1 MEYKNV
7 AEQILEL
14 MGGNENIESLA
25 HCMTRLR
32 FIPKDRSK
40 VRIDEL
46 NKIPQVLGVMEKA
59 GQVQVV
65 MGNSVVKYYSELQ
78 RISTFTP
85 TGELSDTK
93 EKKKNIFAAV
103 IETISGSMS
112 PLIPAILGGG
122 MIKVILI
129 LFPMLGI
136 LNSDSSTYAVLS
148 LFGDAPFYF
157 IPVMLAYTSAQKFR
171 VTPSLV
177 MVVAFIMLHPNF
189 VNMVSTGTP
198 VSVFGLP
205 VTLANY
211 SSSVIPIL
219 IMVWIMQYIERAV
232 DFVVPDML
240 KSVLKPVI
248 VILLSGTLALV
259 AIGPLGTFAGQGL
272 SDVVL
277 WIQGKAGWLALAL
290 MAGFMPLIVI
300 TGMHWAFA
308 PIFLIASLETPDYLI
323 LPAMLPSIIAQ
334 GAACMAVSLK
344 SKNKTTK
351 QVAFAASVSA
361 LIAGITEPALFGVEL
376 KYKKP
381 MYAVMITGGICGFFG
396 GLFHLRVFAFA
407 VPSFLALPQFA
418 GGGNNQNLIVAV
430 IITAASF
437 VMGFV
442 LTWIF
447 GFEEEEQ

>member
-1 MEYKNV
+1 MEYKKV

-32 FIPKDRSK
+32 FIPKDYTK
-40 VRIDEL
+40 VQIDEIK
-46 NKIPQVLGVMEKA
+46 KIPQVLGVMEKA

-78 RISTFTP
+78 QISSFVP
-85 TGELSDTK
+85 SEEWAGSKD
-93 EKKKNIFAAV
+93 KKKNIFAAV

-136 LNSDSSTYAVLS
+136 LNADSSTFAILS
-148 LFGDAPFYF
+148 FFGDAPFYF
-157 IPVMLAYTSAQKFR
+157 IPVMLAYTSAKKFR
-171 VTPSLV
+171 VTPSLS
-177 MVVAFIMLHPNF
+177 MVVAFIMLHPSF
-189 VNMVSTGTP
+189 VNMVSAGAP
-198 VSVFGLP
+198 VSIFGLP

-219 IMVWIMQYIERAV
+219 IMVWLMQYIEKAI
-232 DFVVPDML
+232 DLIVPDML
-240 KSVLKPVI
+240 KSILKPVF

-259 AIGPLGTFAGQGL
+259 AVGPLGTFAGQGL
-272 SDVVL
+272 SSVVL
-277 WIQGKAGWLALAL
+277 WIQARAGWLALAL

-334 GAACMAVSLK
+334 GAACLAVSLK

-351 QVAFAASVSA
+351 QVAFAASISA

-381 MYAVMITGGICGFFG
+381 MYAVMITGGICGFIG

-407 VPSFLALPQFA
+407 VPSFLALPQFV
-418 GGGNNQNLIVAV
+418 GGGNNQNIIVAV
-430 IITAASF
+430 IITAVSF
-437 VMGFV
+437 IMGFA

-447 GFEEEEQ
+447 GFEEVQ